1 MSDNNDKGG
10 KKINKK
16 EYKEEAEEEDE
27 KELSNDKEF
36 INNRESA
43 DKKKTIKIQT
53 KANQEP
59 KLTFGS
65 ALQKNVKIILI
76 NDLIFL
82 HIVKECNCN

>member
-1 MSDNNDKGG
+1 MDKT
-10 KKINKK
+10 K
-16 EYKEEAEEEDE
+16 A
-27 KELSNDKEF
+27 
-36 INNRESA
+36 
-43 DKKKTIKIQT
+43 KKK